1 MAMSCA
7 RDIVDLTGSIQGFV
21 KDASSGQMIENCQ
34 VSLMPSGKSVIT
46 SSSGSF
52 EFKDLDPGDYTLTFN
67 RTGYNVDSKHVTVV
81 AGDVVKA
88 DISLTPIQSRVGNI
102 YGIVKDLD
110 SGQMIENCQITISPT
125 GNSVITTKTGDYE
138 FKNLEPGDYTLT
150 FSKSGYDDDIKK
162 VSVVAGENTKADMF
176 LKAKS
181 PFALSEEY
189 YDFGDLES
197 SKSFNVYNN
206 SGSDCSYTFGTVPQW
221 LVLNKKSGSVDAGSN
236 DSFTVSVDRSKV
248 NVGEY
253 SHNIVIDYKGQS
265 SGSAILEV
273 RMKKVE
279 YSAPEVTTAGVA
291 TEITKNSFKIEG
303 AIVKTGGA
311 QITAFGHCWST
322 TSGATVDGNRTNLG
336 MTDKKEV
343 FVSTIEG
350 LQVNTEYY
358 VRAYATNQYGTSY
371 GEEIKV
377 RTQDQE
383 CDVWDGNI
391 AQSFAG
397 GSGTAGSPYLIET
410 GGQLMLMKHHS
421 NKNFKLMNNIDLNN
435 NNWMPFNFS
444 GTLDGNGFT
453 IYNLRIHRNQD
464 NIGLFAVSTGEIKNV
479 KIDGVDIEAPNS
491 TSVGAIAGYGKNI
504 QNCVVWIDKGIV
516 ANSTVGGIAG
526 SATMLKN
533 CKVYSKDNAKIAGD
547 DNLGGVVGSMSSDGY
562 SSSMTLEGNHAVID
576 ITGNMYVGGCVG
588 CFDRM
593 GFDKYVHNCSYSG
606 SIDAYDYVGGIV
618 GCAGD
623 QMEIIS
629 CFADVNLVAH
639 YNSKYCKVAGIAA
652 SYSTEPLIIACYST
666 GNIEVQNESIGVY
679 VVGSGGAFDNML
691 HHCYSTIL
699 TNGKVKFTAIESV
712 YIADSDDIARDMK
725 EMYSEYASYWDYSN
739 TWTWT
744 GEVNGVTK
752 SVKCPKLK
760 WE

>member
-1 MAMSCA
+1 MKISRGVILCLICLMAISCA
-7 RDIVDLTGSIQGFV
+7 KDIVDLTGSIQGFV

-34 VSLMPSGKSVIT
+34 VSLTPSGKSVIT

-52 EFKDLDPGDYTLTFN
+52 EFKDLEPGDYTLTFN
-67 RTGYNVDSKHVTVV
+67 RSGYNVDSKQVTVI

-88 DISLTPIQSRVGNI
+88 DMS
-102 YGIVKDLD
+102 
-110 SGQMIENCQITISPT
+110 
-125 GNSVITTKTGDYE
+125 
-138 FKNLEPGDYTLT
+138 
-150 FSKSGYDDDIKK
+150 
-162 VSVVAGENTKADMF
+162 

-197 SKSFNVYNN
+197 SKTFYVYNN
-206 SGSDCSYTFGTVPQW
+206 SGSDCSYSFGTVPQW
-221 LVLNKKSGSVDAGSN
+221 LVLSKKTGSVDAGSN
-236 DSFTVSVDRSKV
+236 DSFTVSIDRSKV
-248 NVGEY
+248 NIGEY
-253 SHNIVIDYKGQS
+253 RHNLVIEYSGQT
-265 SGSAILEV
+265 SGSVILEV
-273 RMKKVE
+273 HMMKVE
-279 YSAPEVTTAGVA
+279 YSAPEVTTAGAA
-291 TEITKNSFKIEG
+291 TEISKNSFKIEG
-303 AIVKTGGA
+303 SIVKTGGA

-322 TSGATVDGNRTNLG
+322 TSGATVDGNHTNLG

-371 GEEIKV
+371 GDEIKV

-397 GSGTAGSPYLIET
+397 GSGTAGNPYLIET
-410 GGQLMLMKHHS
+410 GGQLMLMKQHS
-421 NKNFKLMNNIDLNN
+421 DKNFKLMNNIDLNN
-435 NNWMPFNFS
+435 NNWMPFDFS
-444 GTLDGNGFT
+444 GTFDGNGFT
-453 IYNLRIHRNQD
+453 IYNLRIHRDQN

-479 KIDGVDIEAPNS
+479 KIDGVDINTPNS
-491 TSVGAIAGYGKNI
+491 TSVGAIAGYGKDI

-526 SATMLKN
+526 SATVLKN

-547 DNLGGVVGSMSSDGY
+547 DELGGVVGSMSSDGY
-562 SSSMTLEGNHAVID
+562 SPSMTFEDNHAEID
-576 ITGNMYVGGCVG
+576 VTGNNYVGGCVG
-588 CFDRM
+588 RFDRI
-593 GFDKYVHNCSYSG
+593 GFNKYVHNCSYSG
-606 SIDAYDYVGGIV
+606 SIDAYDFVGGIV

-629 CFADVNLVAH
+629 CFADVNLVAN
-639 YNSKYCKVAGIAA
+639 YNSKYCNVAGIAA
-652 SYSTEPLIIACYST
+652 SKLEPKIIACYST
-666 GNIEVQNESIGVY
+666 GNIEVQNESIDVY
-679 VVGSGGAFDNML
+679 VIGSGGSFDDML

-699 TNGKVKFTAIESV
+699 TNGKVEFSAIESV